1 MKLSVIVPAFKLEQ
15 YIEPCLRSVLEQT
28 VNFDY
33 EVIVCDDASP
43 DNTAAVIQRLENV
56 FPHLRAIYKTQNGG
70 LANNMKTL
78 LSSAQ
83 GEYIAYLDGDDI
95 ALPGKLQKQVDY
107 LDSHLD
113 CQMVYHESDMFD
125 SDTNASIKLYS
136 QQHYNWQH
144 VPARSGIEHLIRYG
158 TYLQASAVM
167 FRRHD
172 HLVDSVLADC
182 KIILD
187 YPFYILNAGFL
198 NASIDFMPEVLGRY
212 RIHSQSFG
220 AQTQRSSERREQS
233 LNDIIAACQAA
244 SQFGVAKE
252 IIDAGIAHHQ
262 FAAALYFLFREQD
275 ALFTRYICASAA
287 NGDFF
292 NERHA
297 LAFEHHQQP
306 QKVRELL
313 A

>member
-33 EVIVCDDASP
+33 EVIVCDDAST
-43 DNTAAVIQRLENV
+43 DNTAAVIQRLENA

-107 LDSHLD
+107 LDSHPD

-172 HLVDSVLADC
+172 HLVETVLADC

-187 YPFYILNAGFL
+187 YPF
-198 NASIDFMPEVLGRY
+198 
-212 RIHSQSFG
+212 
-220 AQTQRSSERREQS
+220 
-233 LNDIIAACQAA
+233 
-244 SQFGVAKE
+244 
-252 IIDAGIAHHQ
+252 
-262 FAAALYFLFREQD
+262 
-275 ALFTRYICASAA
+275 
-287 NGDFF
+287 
-292 NERHA
+292 
-297 LAFEHHQQP
+297 
-306 QKVRELL
+306 
-313 A
+313 

>member
-107 LDSHLD
+107 LDSHPD

-144 VPARSGIEHLIRYG
+144 VVE
-158 TYLQASAVM
+158 T
-167 FRRHD
+167 
-172 HLVDSVLADC
+172 VLADC

-244 SQFGVAKE
+244 SQFDVAKE

-306 QKVRELL
+306 QKARELL